1 MSPYHNISQEFVV
14 EKGFSDSIQGNSID
28 KIKKKKKE
36 AFLQPSKNRA
46 VSIMVQFLK
55 PLK

>member
-28 KIKKKKKE
+28 KIKKKE

>member
-28 KIKKKKKE
+28 KIKKKKE
-36 AFLQPSKNRA
+36 PFLQPSKNRA